1 MGVDTAYKVV
11 SAGWDEQVKIL
22 EAGGYARHDF
32 STATTLLNIIADMK
46 EGYGSLED
54 LREQSP
60 DTKDLERK
68 LQYFKGIGSV
78 TA

>member
-1 MGVDTAYKVV
+1 M
-11 SAGWDEQVKIL
+11 
-22 EAGGYARHDF
+22 RHDF